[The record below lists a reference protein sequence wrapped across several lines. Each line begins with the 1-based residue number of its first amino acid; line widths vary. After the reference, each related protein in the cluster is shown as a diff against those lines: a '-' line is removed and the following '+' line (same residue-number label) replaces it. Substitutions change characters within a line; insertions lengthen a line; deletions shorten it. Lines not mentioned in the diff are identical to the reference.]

1 MIQSELTYSDFIG
14 ELIPLIQSNHYD
26 EIKWDAL
33 KARLHEDYRD
43 EKLQSH
49 FYALQTL
56 KQKADF
62 LKFSTS
68 TFEILHQIN
77 LEVAS
82 LAPLTDILNLSAT
95 HLLDVSKAHSVLV
108 GMINHE
114 KACMR
119 IEAVAGIGKSD
130 LLFFEESLHSPFQMQ
145 LSNNQEPFI
154 LADISEHTSL
164 ESPLLQNLKEK
175 NIVSLICSPLVAHG
189 ERIGI
194 IFLARTVLYHSKLPL
209 LQMLKNFCYQTALS
223 ISNAKLYSNEVRV
236 SELHDEL
243 FEEALN
249 KGGNEGIL
257 QKVANFIEEPILLL
271 DEFGNCIY
279 EAAPRN
285 ATYNIDHFNH
295 AELYKCVLQSEY
307 NHQTSFEV
315 IHKNQ
320 TFSVF
325 TITLHNR
332 TVAYVIVPKRMNAFD
347 RLSVVAI
354 EQAKNV
360 LALQINQ
367 EKTSI
372 EVENRLRQDYLHD
385 LISGLETEENLI
397 RRARYLNISFE
408 KTYAILV
415 MSPIEGE
422 EDHTASL
429 NRVLEKFSYLID
441 KELLPLSMIQGQ
453 KIILVTP
460 EKNIRTVAK
469 FALNYV
475 EDKHPDLQ
483 FRIGISNAIVQVKD
497 YLKGFNEAK
506 KAAEFAH
513 SFQFKTPIVH
523 FKELGI
529 IGLLFNTE
537 NTEYMKEFMDRYL
550 GKIIKYENQNKSELL
565 KTLEVFLDNESAIQ
579 VSAEKLHIHYNTLR
593 YRLNRIEEI
602 LEIDLAHTQNRL
614 NLQIA
619 IIIHRL
625 VKHD

>member
-1 MIQSELTYSDFIG
+1 MIQNELTYSDFID
-14 ELIPLIQSNHYD
+14 ELFSLIQSNYYD
-26 EIKWDAL
+26 EKKWEAL
-33 KARLHEDYRD
+33 KERLHEDFID
-43 EKLQSH
+43 EKLHSH

-68 TFEILHQIN
+68 TFEMLHQIN

-95 HLLDVSKAHSVLV
+95 HLKDISKAHSVFI
-108 GMINHE
+108 GMIDQE

-119 IEAVAGIGKSD
+119 IEAVAGIGKTD
-130 LLFFEESLHSPFQMQ
+130 LLYVEESLHSPFQIE
-145 LSNNQEPFI
+145 LANNQEPSL
-154 LADISEHTSL
+154 LADISEHSSY
-164 ESPLLQNLKEK
+164 ESPFLQNLVEK
-175 NIVSLICSPLVAHG
+175 GIVSLICSPLIAHG

-194 IFLARTVLYHSKLPL
+194 IFLARTVLYQSKLPL
-209 LQMLKNFCYQTALS
+209 LQMLKNFCYQTALA

-257 QKVANFIEEPILLL
+257 QKVSNFIEVPILLL
-271 DEFGNCIY
+271 DEFGNSIY
-279 EAAPRN
+279 EATARN
-285 ATYNIDHFNH
+285 ATFNSGPFNH

-307 NHQTSFEV
+307 NHQTAFEV
-315 IHKNQ
+315 THKGQ
-320 TFSVF
+320 IYSVF

-332 TVAYVIVPKRMNAFD
+332 IVAYVIVPKKMNAFD
-347 RLSVVAI
+347 RLSLVAI

-415 MSPIEGE
+415 MSPLEDE

-441 KELLPLSMIQGQ
+441 EELLPLSMIQGQ

-460 EKNIRTVAK
+460 EQHIRTVAN

-475 EDKHPDLQ
+475 ADKHPEQQ
-483 FRIGISNAIVQVKD
+483 FRIGISNAISQVKD

-513 SFQFKTPIVH
+513 SFQFKAPIVH

-537 NTEYMKEFMDRYL
+537 NTEYMKEFMDRHL
-550 GKIIKYENQNKSELL
+550 GKIITYDEQNKAELL

-579 VSAEKLHIHYNTLR
+579 LSAEKLHIHYNTLR
-593 YRLNRIEEI
+593 YRLSRIEEI

-625 VKHD
+625 IKQE

>member
-1 MIQSELTYSDFIG
+1 MIQNELTYSDFIG
-14 ELIPLIQSNHYD
+14 ELIPLIQSND
-26 EIKWDAL
+26 EKKWDAL
-33 KARLHEDYRD
+33 KERLHEDYSD

-114 KACMR
+114 KACIR

-130 LLFFEESLHSPFQMQ
+130 MLFIEESLDSPFQKQ
-145 LSNNQEPFI
+145 LSKNQEPFI

-164 ESPLLQNLKEK
+164 ESPLFQNLKEK

-189 ERIGI
+189 ERVGI

-209 LQMLKNFCYQTALS
+209 LQMLKYFCHQTALS

-236 SELHDEL
+236 SKLHDEL

-249 KGGNEGIL
+249 KGGNKGIL
-257 QKVANFIEEPILLL
+257 QKVSNFIEEPILLL

-279 EAAPRN
+279 EATPRN
-285 ATYNIDHFNH
+285 ATSNIDQFNH
-295 AELYKCVLQSEY
+295 AELYKYVLQSED
-307 NHQTSFEV
+307 NPQTSFEV
-315 IHKNQ
+315 THKRQ
-320 TFSVF
+320 IFSVF
-325 TITLHNR
+325 TITLHNQ
-332 TVAYVIVPKRMNAFD
+332 TVAYVIVPKRLKAFD

-408 KTYAILV
+408 KTYAIIV
-415 MSPIEGE
+415 MSPIESK
-422 EDHTASL
+422 EDHTISL
-429 NRVLEKFSYLID
+429 NRVIEKFGYLID
-441 KELLPLSMIQGQ
+441 EELLPLSMIQGQ

-460 EKNIRTVAK
+460 EQHIRTVAN

-475 EDKHPDLQ
+475 EDKHPELQ
-483 FRIGISNAIVQVKD
+483 FHIGISNAIVRVKD

-506 KAAEFAH
+506 KATEFAH

-523 FKELGI
+523 FNELGI

-537 NTEYMKEFMDRYL
+537 NTEHMKEFMNRYL
-550 GKIIKYENQNKSELL
+550 EKIIQYDAQNKSELL

-593 YRLNRIEEI
+593 YRLNRIGEI
-602 LEIDLAHTQNRL
+602 LEIDLAHTKNRL

-625 VKHD
+625 VKQE